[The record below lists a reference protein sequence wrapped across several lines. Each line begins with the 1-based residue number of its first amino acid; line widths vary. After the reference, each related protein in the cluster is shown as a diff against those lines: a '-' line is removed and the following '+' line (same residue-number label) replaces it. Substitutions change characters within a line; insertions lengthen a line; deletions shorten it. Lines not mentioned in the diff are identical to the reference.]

1 MSQVKI
7 LNDFL
12 IPSITDIIM
21 NYNLP
26 KEKSHRIHT
35 RAFTYKIIAFFG
47 KCVDNNY
54 SLAKICTIGRG
65 LGFEEKDFKKFVKI
79 KKIESWRWFWEN
91 KNKDDYEYYSN
102 VNIKLR
108 KSLIHS
114 KNIHS

>member
-12 IPSITDIIM
+12 IPNITYIIM

-91 KNKDDYEYYSN
+91 KNKDDYEYYSHA
-102 VNIKLR
+102 NIKLR
-108 KSLIHS
+108 KSL
-114 KNIHS
+114 KNSLKHI